1 VIINANHL
9 NIHNLIYRLSE
20 CMTLEPGDII
30 VSGTPAGVGYARTPP
45 IFMKPGDVIEIE
57 VECIGVLTNTI
68 EDEK

>member
-1 VIINANHL
+1 
-9 NIHNLIYRLSE
+9 
-20 CMTLEPGDII
+20 MTLEPGDII

-57 VECIGVLTNTI
+57 VEGIGVLTNTI